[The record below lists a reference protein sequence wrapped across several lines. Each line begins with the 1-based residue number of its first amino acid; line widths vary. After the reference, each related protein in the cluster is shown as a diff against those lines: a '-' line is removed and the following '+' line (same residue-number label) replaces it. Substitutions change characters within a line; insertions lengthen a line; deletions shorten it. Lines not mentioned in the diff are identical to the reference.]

1 MRRDQFLTLSE
12 MNRTHFDNVVDIKPA
27 GIALKH
33 QPTNLVFVSRK

>member
-1 MRRDQFLTLSE
+1 

-33 QPTNLVFVSRK
+33 QPTNLVFVSRKYAVTARKGKT